1 MPPAIPIENVYYLFC
16 YAWNRFEDAQSLPVG
31 AEASPNLPNLLA
43 RVLLSGMRKILRRGL
58 DRDYRYERDVLPT
71 VRGRIELGET
81 LRLQARRIRRLQCE
95 FDELSHD
102 LLHNQILKA
111 SIKRLARASMIDRRL
126 AHELAVTVRL
136 MPYVSDIR
144 LDRSAFSRVSLHR
157 NNSHYQFLLKVAE
170 LAFDCLLPNHDG
182 TDYLFH
188 DVTRD
193 ERKMAAVFERF
204 VRNFYRVEQQSLSVE
219 PLNIKWDAT
228 RIAGSAARLPSMRV
242 DVFLRSANRRI
253 ILDTKYYVD
262 ALQTY
267 YNAESFRSENLY
279 QLFAYLRNAA
289 GSDNAFAKTEG
300 ILLYPRVGVSLD
312 EAFMIQGHSVK
323 IATIDLSMPW
333 KEIRERLLKILAPL
347 QPEAE

>member
-1 MPPAIPIENVYYLFC
+1 MAPSIPIQNVYYLFC
-16 YAWNRFEDAQSLPVG
+16 YAWGRFEDAQSLPVG
-31 AEASPNLPNLLA
+31 AEASPDLPNLLA
-43 RVLLSGMRKILRRGL
+43 RILLSGMRKILRRGL
-58 DRDYRYERDVLPT
+58 DRGYRYETDDLPT

-111 SIKRLARASMIDRRL
+111 SIKRLARASMIDRML
-126 AHELAVTVRL
+126 AHELAVTVRR

-157 NNSHYQFLLKVAE
+157 NNSHYQFLLRVAE
-170 LAFDCLLPNHDG
+170 LAYDCLLPNHDG

-188 DVTRD
+188 DVIRD

-228 RIAGSAARLPSMRV
+228 LIAGSAARLPNMRV
-242 DVFLRSANRRI
+242 DVFLRGANRQI

-267 YNAESFRSENLY
+267 YNVESFRSEHLY
-279 QLFAYLRNAA
+279 QLFAYLKNAA
-289 GSDNAFAKTEG
+289 ASDNSFANAEG
-300 ILLYPRVGVSLD
+300 ILLYPRVGISLD
-312 EAFMIQGHSVK
+312 ETFMIQGHVVK
-323 IATIDLSMPW
+323 IATVDLSIPW
-333 KEIRERLLKILAPL
+333 TEIREHLLKIVAPL
-347 QPEAE
+347 